1 MSEAFRSTP
10 EPAFTPGDQTSRRSL
25 GTVVRAIL
33 YCCLAASLAVV
44 VYSAVRATQD
54 KAAMEA
60 GEHRLVAQYG
70 LIQPARKGLAQG
82 YSDKDGGLVAD
93 PPPDAAELVDPG
105 TLVVAYYEGDDED
118 DPRVD
123 WSAFQNHLAQA
134 TGKEVTVQP
143 YINSADQV
151 AAIKSGG
158 LHVVALHAAD
168 VPYLVNNTG
177 LVPFAVLGTDQG
189 ASGNHLAIAV
199 SAKSDIKSLADLRG
213 RKLTCTR
220 PDSITG
226 YRSAIAV
233 LSWEAGLRPNVDY
246 HIHFSHGQKRSI
258 RGLVEGDFVVA
269 ALSDDKLQSMLK
281 DGEIE
286 KSDIRL
292 IYESQIIPRLTI
304 GYSHRL
310 HPLLAAKITAAIV
323 EFKNEGAAAAE
334 SSDAPMSFVAI
345 DYKKD
350 FEFVRK
356 IDDSFDPRIGQTAS
370 VETP

>member
-1 MSEAFRSTP
+1 
-10 EPAFTPGDQTSRRSL
+10 
-25 GTVVRAIL
+25 
-33 YCCLAASLAVV
+33 
-44 VYSAVRATQD
+44 
-54 KAAMEA
+54 
-60 GEHRLVAQYG
+60 
-70 LIQPARKGLAQG
+70 
-82 YSDKDGGLVAD
+82 
-93 PPPDAAELVDPG
+93 
-105 TLVVAYYEGDDED
+105 
-118 DPRVD
+118 
-123 WSAFQNHLAQA
+123 
-134 TGKEVTVQP
+134 
-143 YINSADQV
+143 
-151 AAIKSGG
+151 
-158 LHVVALHAAD
+158 
-168 VPYLVNNTG
+168 
-177 LVPFAVLGTDQG
+177 
-189 ASGNHLAIAV
+189 
-199 SAKSDIKSLADLRG
+199 
-213 RKLTCTR
+213 
-220 PDSITG
+220 
-226 YRSAIAV
+226 
-233 LSWEAGLRPNVDY
+233 VDY